1 MTSTGESNLN
11 LTREQLEILEFV
23 RKGHNLVITGQ
34 AGVGKSRVVRA
45 IREDCSKR
53 NLSWVLGWVQEAVV
67 RIPQLLLLAF
77 QRMQT

>member
-23 RKGHNLVITGQ
+23 RKGHILVITGQ

-45 IREDCSKR
+45 IREDRFAACLFRRSSKR
-53 NLSWVLGWVQEAVV
+53 
-67 RIPQLLLLAF
+67 
-77 QRMQT
+77 